1 MINQGCSEESIDKSS
16 SNYSFE
22 VFNLGFR
29 LTVWMVV
36 FIYLASSNAVWM
48 EYKSGPVRLN
58 IYTNFAIP
66 AF

>member
-22 VFNLGFR
+22 VFNLCFEI
-29 LTVWMVV
+29 TVWKVV
-36 FIYLASSNAVWM
+36 FIYLASSNVVWM

>member
-1 MINQGCSEESIDKSS
+1 MINQGCSEESIDKLS

-22 VFNLGFR
+22 VFNLGFEI
-29 LTVWMVV
+29 TVWKVV
-36 FIYLASSNAVWM
+36 FIYLASSNVVWM

>member
-1 MINQGCSEESIDKSS
+1 MINQGCSEESIDKLSS
-16 SNYSFE
+16 SYSFE
-22 VFNLGFR
+22 VFNLCIEI
-29 LTVWMVV
+29 TVWKVV
-36 FIYLASSNAVWM
+36 FIYLASSNVVWM